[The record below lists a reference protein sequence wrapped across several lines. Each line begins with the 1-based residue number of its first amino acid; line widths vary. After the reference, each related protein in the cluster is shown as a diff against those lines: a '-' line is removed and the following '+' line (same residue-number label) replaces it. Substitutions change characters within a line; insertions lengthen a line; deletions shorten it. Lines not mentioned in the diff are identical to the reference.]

1 MLPLMLPVSATGAM
15 IDKGSATPYRR
26 FKERYH
32 LKELVQDIKQH
43 LGHSGD
49 ISSED
54 VDADYLQSLLK
65 KYVSDPSDWIQ
76 YFHNDRS
83 KNYTR
88 NAIENINHK
97 ANIVS
102 ILSYL
107 KLSDSANSCSSC

>member
-1 MLPLMLPVSATGAM
+1 MLPLMIPVSATGAM
-15 IDKGSATPYRR
+15 TDKASATSCRP
-26 FKERYH
+26 FNLKQRYT

-43 LGHSGD
+43 LGHSGG

-54 VDADYLQSLLK
+54 VDSDYLRSLLE
-65 KYVSDPSDWIQ
+65 KYTSDPSDWIQ

-102 ILSYL
+102 IYSLF
-107 KLSDSANSCSSC
+107 